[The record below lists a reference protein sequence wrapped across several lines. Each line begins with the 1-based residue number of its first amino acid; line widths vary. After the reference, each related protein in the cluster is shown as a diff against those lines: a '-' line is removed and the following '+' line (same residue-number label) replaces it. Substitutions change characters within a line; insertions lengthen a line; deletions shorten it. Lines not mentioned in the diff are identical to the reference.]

1 MLRQQII
8 PAFIGLLSRAKLWG
22 YTRFE
27 SEQLQQTIAL
37 PTNFTKINAA
47 AFAIDKYGLTC
58 FSVQKLSLSNII
70 FKGSIIVAIF
80 QRTNT

>member
-1 MLRQQII
+1 MI
-8 PAFIGLLSRAKLWG
+8 LWG

-27 SEQLQQTIAL
+27 NEQRQQTIAL

-70 FKGSIIVAIF
+70 FNGEHVKQDGYPIQCYWLDIGV
-80 QRTNT
+80 